1 MHFSVVIL
9 LLDYAYF
16 REQGV
21 KILIMSLLKEIYAS
35 DELPYDK
42 FMRIGPENLSDAE
55 LLAIMLRTGTRDKTP
70 IEVGREILRLAGEK
84 WGLLGLYHFHIKEL
98 MQIPGIGEVKAVQLL
113 CIAEIAKR
121 TSNMRAKSELAF
133 DKPETVAAYYME
145 RMRHRDTELLL
156 LVLLDAKRHIMD
168 ESVLSTG
175 TSNSTIISPRDI
187 CIRAMR
193 NEAAYIVIL
202 HNHPSGDPTPSKQ
215 DVAVTQKIKEVSDLV
230 EIPLLDHI
238 IIGDNR
244 FTSFNQEGLL

>member
-1 MHFSVVIL
+1 
-9 LLDYAYF
+9 
-16 REQGV
+16 
-21 KILIMSLLKEIYAS
+21 MSLLKELYAK

-42 FMRIGPENLSDAE
+42 FMRLGPESLSDAE
-55 LLAIMLRTGTRDKTP
+55 LLAIMLRTGTRDRTP
-70 IEVGREILRLAGEK
+70 IELGRDVLRLAGRGM
-84 WGLLGLYHFHIKEL
+84 GLLGLYHFNIKDL

-121 TSNMRAKSELAF
+121 TSNLQARPELTF

-145 RMRHRDTELLL
+145 RMRHRETEQLL
-156 LVLLDAKRHIMD
+156 LVLLDKKRHIVN

-175 TSNSTIISPRDI
+175 TFNTTLISPRDI

-193 NEAAYIVIL
+193 NEASYIVIL
-202 HNHPSGDPTPSKQ
+202 HNHPSGDPTPSRQ
-215 DVAVTQKIKEVSDLV
+215 DVLVTQKIKEVSDLV

-244 FTSFNQEGLL
+244 YTSFIQKGLL

>member
-1 MHFSVVIL
+1 
-9 LLDYAYF
+9 
-16 REQGV
+16 
-21 KILIMSLLKEIYAS
+21 MSLLKELYAK

-42 FMRIGPENLSDAE
+42 FMRLGPESLSDAE
-55 LLAIMLRTGTRDKTP
+55 LLAIMLRTGTRDRTP
-70 IEVGREILRLAGEK
+70 IELGRDVLKLAGK
-84 WGLLGLYHFHIKEL
+84 GMGLLGLYHFNIRDL

-121 TSNMRAKSELAF
+121 TSNLQARPELTF

-145 RMRHRDTELLL
+145 RMRHRETEQLL
-156 LVLLDAKRHIMD
+156 LVLLDKKRHIVN

-175 TSNSTIISPRDI
+175 TFNTTLISPRDI

-193 NEAAYIVIL
+193 NEASYIVIL
-202 HNHPSGDPTPSKQ
+202 HNHPSGDPTPSRQ
-215 DVAVTQKIKEVSDLV
+215 DVLVTQKIKEVSDLV

-244 FTSFNQEGLL
+244 YTSFIQKGLL